1 MTTHVKHKHLLRDRR
16 RRPVPAVEPT
26 PVYTATPYEE
36 EDSAGGEGERW
47 VITDALEAAV
57 VDVVPAGRL
66 VDALVG
72 LAANHGR
79 AVDVGVDGRWVRIH
93 ADGTTVAADRPWGP
107 QRYEEMRDRDARDLA
122 LLGAV
127 AQARETARG
136 TVAAAWRWP
145 RAVVRRAA
153 TGARSWW
160 SPRLWSRVRARR
172 ALQD

>member
-1 MTTHVKHKHLLRDRR
+1 MTTHVKHKHLLRGRR

-26 PVYTATPYEE
+26 PVYTATQHNWDGSDRE
-36 EDSAGGEGERW
+36 GGWW

-57 VDVVPAGRL
+57 VDVVLADRL

-72 LAANHGR
+72 LAASHGR
-79 AVDVGVDGRWVRIH
+79 VVDVGVDGRWVRIH

-145 RAVVRRAA
+145 RAVARRAA

-160 SPRLWSRVRARR
+160 SPRPWVRVRARR